1 MGVRRIIDA
10 GCRGRQQ
17 KFADARQV
25 VLKQRDTA
33 VDLFTEDRRP
43 RIELASHAGS
53 LAALT
58 RKKECDRGSGCAAFM
73 PRTRSTQLAE
83 GVVAIAANQETAVA
97 ETSASDCERV
107 RDIRQ
112 FDPRTCVEMIGKP
125 CRRLVQRRHRTG
137 RQHEQERRLRR
148 FDRRRG
154 RSLLKDRMRVG
165 AADAE

>member
-1 MGVRRIIDA
+1 MPVAA
-10 GCRGRQQ
+10 GDSRSSPMPGKSCSSSATR
-17 KFADARQV
+17 
-25 VLKQRDTA
+25 A
-33 VDLFTEDRRP
+33 VDLFTKDRSP

-83 GVVAIAANQETAVA
+83 GVVAIAANQETAMA

-112 FDPRTCVEMIGKP
+112 FRSPDLHRGDRRSRA
-125 CRRLVQRRHRTG
+125 RRLVQRRHRTG